1 MDPNELVTVYILND
15 PAEAELLKAELRGEG
30 IACEIEGERQGGFTG
45 LLEIAVQ
52 VRAKDADRARR
63 FIMQHG
69 G

>member
-15 PAEAELLKAELRGEG
+15 PTKAELLKAELRGEG